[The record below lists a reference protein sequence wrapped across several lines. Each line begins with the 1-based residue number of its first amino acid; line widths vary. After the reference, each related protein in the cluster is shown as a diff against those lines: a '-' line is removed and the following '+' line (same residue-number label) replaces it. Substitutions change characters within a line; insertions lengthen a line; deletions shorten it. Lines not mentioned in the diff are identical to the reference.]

1 MNTGCASPQQR
12 AFSYLSERGKRE
24 ASRLRRCSSC
34 RTKDVTL
41 TSVELT
47 LMKVDEDLL
56 LGSTCHQLER
66 IGFMHP
72 VDDYTIYD

>member
-1 MNTGCASPQQR
+1 
-12 AFSYLSERGKRE
+12 
-24 ASRLRRCSSC
+24 
-34 RTKDVTL
+34 VTL